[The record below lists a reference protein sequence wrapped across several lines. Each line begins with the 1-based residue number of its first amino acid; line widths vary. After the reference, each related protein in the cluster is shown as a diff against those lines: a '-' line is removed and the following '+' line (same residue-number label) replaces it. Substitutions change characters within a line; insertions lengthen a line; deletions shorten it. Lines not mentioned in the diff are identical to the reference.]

1 MLIFQLEHTMCYGA
15 AVTGELKHWREERKS
30 LLQRIGKPMIDEY
43 RLDRYKCIEQ
53 NFLPRFPGELIMS

>member
-1 MLIFQLEHTMCYGA
+1 MCYGA